1 MNEERL
7 RILAMLA
14 EGKID
19 AKEAAALL
27 DALGA
32 PRASGEIGGPA
43 PAAPA
48 SAPRYLRVLVEGHE
62 GEHAGKVNVRVP
74 LNLVRAGVR
83 LAALLPPGVHEQINK
98 ALRENGVELDVS
110 KIRPENLEE
119 IVEHLGELTV
129 DVEGNRGERVR
140 VFCE

>member
-14 EGKID
+14 EGRID

-32 PRASGEIGGPA
+32 PR
-43 PAAPA
+43 PAAETGAPTG
-48 SAPRYLRVLVEGHE
+48 APRYLRVLVEGHE